1 MGQYPFKKRSVIL
14 AYTYGTAGVKQER
27 MEGANMTR
35 AMNIALISIA
45 IGILVFGLK
54 YWAYWITGSVALF
67 SDALESTVNVATA
80 LVAFFAI
87 RIAAL
92 PEDENHP
99 YGHHKA
105 ELMSATLEGALII
118 IAALVILWQAY
129 LALLSP
135 RPLSDVTEGLAINLI
150 ASVINGV
157 WCFYLLREGGKI
169 HSPAL
174 VADGKHLLTDV
185 ISSLGVIVGIA
196 LATWLGIWWLD
207 GALAILVA
215 ANILWSG
222 YHVVQSSLSG
232 LMDEALSEAD
242 QNMIKSIIAE
252 HGAGAVQ
259 AHDLRTRQAGQAKF
273 IDFHLVVPSD
283 MTVFD
288 AHELC
293 DRIETALKI
302 EFTHMQIHIH
312 LEPEHKA
319 HNTAIEIDTDAD
331 QSGA

>member
-1 MGQYPFKKRSVIL
+1 MNKTL
-14 AYTYGTAGVKQER
+14 
-27 MEGANMTR
+27 
-35 AMNIALISIA
+35 NIALISIA
-45 IGILVFGLK
+45 IGILVFALK

-80 LVAFFAI
+80 LVAYIAI
-87 RIAAL
+87 RVAAI

-118 IAALVILWQAY
+118 IAAFVILSQAY
-129 LALLSP
+129 LALMTP
-135 RPLSDVTEGLAINLI
+135 RPLTEVREGLAINLV
-150 ASVINGV
+150 AGVINGI
-157 WCFYLLREGGKI
+157 WCYYLLREGRKL

-185 ISSLGVIVGIA
+185 FSSLGVIAGIA
-196 LATWLGIWWLD
+196 LAAWLGIWWLD

-242 QNMIKSIIAE
+242 QATIKSIIAE

-259 AHDLRTRQAGQAKF
+259 AHDLRTRQAGQATF

-293 DRIETALKI
+293 DRIEAALKI
-302 EFTHMQIHIH
+302 EFAHMRIHIH
-312 LEPEHKA
+312 LEPQHKA
-319 HNTAIEIDTDAD
+319 HKTAIEIDTIPDH
-331 QSGA
+331 SGD

>member
-1 MGQYPFKKRSVIL
+1 
-14 AYTYGTAGVKQER
+14 
-27 MEGANMTR
+27 
-35 AMNIALISIA
+35 MNKTLNVALISIA
-45 IGILVFGLK
+45 IGILVFALK

-80 LVAFFAI
+80 LVAYIAI
-87 RIAAL
+87 RVAAI

-118 IAALVILWQAY
+118 IAAFVILWQAY
-129 LALLSP
+129 LALMT
-135 RPLSDVTEGLAINLI
+135 PLPLTEVREGLAINLI
-150 ASVINGV
+150 AGIINGI
-157 WCFYLLREGGKI
+157 WCYYLLREGQKL

-185 ISSLGVIVGIA
+185 YSSLGVIAGIA
-196 LATWLGIWWLD
+196 LAAWFGIWWLD

-222 YHVVQSSLSG
+222 YHVVQTSLSG

-242 QNMIKSIIAE
+242 QATIKSIIAE
-252 HGAGAVQ
+252 HGSGAVQ

-293 DRIETALKI
+293 DRIEAALKI
-302 EFTHMQIHIH
+302 EFVHMQIHIH

-319 HNTAIEIDTDAD
+319 HKKAIEIDMIPDH
-331 QSGA
+331 SGD

>member
-1 MGQYPFKKRSVIL
+1 MNKTL
-14 AYTYGTAGVKQER
+14 
-27 MEGANMTR
+27 
-35 AMNIALISIA
+35 NIALISIA

-54 YWAYWITGSVALF
+54 YWAYLITGSVALF

-87 RIAAL
+87 RVAAI

-118 IAALVILWQAY
+118 IAAFVILWQAY
-129 LALLSP
+129 LALMIP
-135 RPLSDVTEGLAINLI
+135 RPLTEVREGLTINLV
-150 ASVINGV
+150 AGVINGI
-157 WCFYLLREGGKI
+157 WCYYLLREGRKL

-185 ISSLGVIVGIA
+185 YSSLGVIAGIA
-196 LATWLGIWWLD
+196 LAARLGIWWLD

-232 LMDEALSEAD
+232 LMDEALSDAD
-242 QNMIKSIIAE
+242 QATIKSIIAE

-293 DRIETALKI
+293 DRIEAALKI
-302 EFTHMQIHIH
+302 EFAHMRIHIH

-319 HNTAIEIDTDAD
+319 HKRAIEIDTIPDHSAD
-331 QSGA
+331 

>member
-1 MGQYPFKKRSVIL
+1 MNKTL
-14 AYTYGTAGVKQER
+14 
-27 MEGANMTR
+27 
-35 AMNIALISIA
+35 NIALISIA

-54 YWAYWITGSVALF
+54 YWAYLITGSVALF

-87 RIAAL
+87 RVAAI

-118 IAALVILWQAY
+118 IAAFVILWQAY
-129 LALLSP
+129 LALMIP
-135 RPLSDVTEGLAINLI
+135 RPLTEVREGLTINLV
-150 ASVINGV
+150 AGVINGI
-157 WCFYLLREGGKI
+157 WCYYLLREGRKL

-185 ISSLGVIVGIA
+185 YSSLGVIAGIA
-196 LATWLGIWWLD
+196 LAARLGIWWLD

-232 LMDEALSEAD
+232 LMDEALSDAD
-242 QNMIKSIIAE
+242 QATIKSIIAE

-293 DRIETALKI
+293 DRIEAALKI
-302 EFTHMQIHIH
+302 EFTHMRIHIH

-319 HNTAIEIDTDAD
+319 HKRAIEIDTIPDHSAD
-331 QSGA
+331 

>member
-1 MGQYPFKKRSVIL
+1 MNKTL
-14 AYTYGTAGVKQER
+14 
-27 MEGANMTR
+27 
-35 AMNIALISIA
+35 NIALISIA
-45 IGILVFGLK
+45 IGILVFALK

-67 SDALESTVNVATA
+67 SDAMESTVNVATA
-80 LVAFFAI
+80 LVAYIAI
-87 RIAAL
+87 RVAAI

-118 IAALVILWQAY
+118 IAAFVILWQAY
-129 LALLSP
+129 LALMTP
-135 RPLSDVTEGLAINLI
+135 RPLTEVREGLAINLV
-150 ASVINGV
+150 AGVINGI
-157 WCFYLLREGGKI
+157 WCYYLLREGRKL

-185 ISSLGVIVGIA
+185 HSSLGVIAGIA
-196 LATWLGIWWLD
+196 LAAWLGMWWLD
-207 GALAILVA
+207 GALAILVV

-242 QNMIKSIIAE
+242 QATIKSIIAE

-293 DRIETALKI
+293 DRIEAALKI
-302 EFTHMQIHIH
+302 EFAHMRIHIH

-319 HNTAIEIDTDAD
+319 HKRAIEIDTIPDH
-331 QSGA
+331 SGD

>member
-1 MGQYPFKKRSVIL
+1 MNKTL
-14 AYTYGTAGVKQER
+14 
-27 MEGANMTR
+27 
-35 AMNIALISIA
+35 NIALISIA

-80 LVAFFAI
+80 LVTFIAI
-87 RIAAL
+87 RVAAI

-105 ELMSATLEGALII
+105 ELMSATFEGALII
-118 IAALVILWQAY
+118 IAAFVILWQAY
-129 LALLSP
+129 LALMT
-135 RPLSDVTEGLAINLI
+135 PLPLTEVREGLAINLI
-150 ASVINGV
+150 AGIINGI
-157 WCFYLLREGGKI
+157 WCYYLLREGQKL

-185 ISSLGVIVGIA
+185 YSSLGVIAGIA
-196 LATWLGIWWLD
+196 LAAWFGIWWLD

-222 YHVVQSSLSG
+222 YHVVQTSLSG

-242 QNMIKSIIAE
+242 QATIKSIIAE
-252 HGAGAVQ
+252 HGSGAVQ
-259 AHDLRTRQAGQAKF
+259 AHDLRTRQAGPAKF

-283 MTVFD
+283 MTVFE

-293 DRIETALKI
+293 DRVEAALKI
-302 EFTHMQIHIH
+302 EFAHMQIHIH

-319 HNTAIEIDTDAD
+319 HKKAIEIDTIPDH
-331 QSGA
+331 SGD

>member
-1 MGQYPFKKRSVIL
+1 MNKTL
-14 AYTYGTAGVKQER
+14 
-27 MEGANMTR
+27 
-35 AMNIALISIA
+35 NIALISIA

-80 LVAFFAI
+80 LVTFIAI
-87 RIAAL
+87 RVAAI

-105 ELMSATLEGALII
+105 ELMSATFEGALII
-118 IAALVILWQAY
+118 IAAFVILWQAY
-129 LALLSP
+129 LALMT
-135 RPLSDVTEGLAINLI
+135 PLPLTEVREGLAINLI
-150 ASVINGV
+150 AGIINGI
-157 WCFYLLREGGKI
+157 WCYYLLREGQKL

-185 ISSLGVIVGIA
+185 YSSLGVIAGIA
-196 LATWLGIWWLD
+196 LAAWFGIWWLD

-222 YHVVQSSLSG
+222 YHVVQTSLSG

-242 QNMIKSIIAE
+242 QATIKSIIAE
-252 HGAGAVQ
+252 HGSGAVQ

-293 DRIETALKI
+293 DRIEAALKI
-302 EFTHMQIHIH
+302 EFAHMQIHIH

-319 HNTAIEIDTDAD
+319 HKKAIEIDMIPDH
-331 QSGA
+331 SGD

>member
-1 MGQYPFKKRSVIL
+1 MNK
-14 AYTYGTAGVKQER
+14 T
-27 MEGANMTR
+27 
-35 AMNIALISIA
+35 MNIALISIA
-45 IGILVFGLK
+45 IGILVFALK

-67 SDALESTVNVATA
+67 SDALESTVNIATA
-80 LVAFFAI
+80 LVAFIAI
-87 RIAAL
+87 RVAAI

-118 IAALVILWQAY
+118 IAAFVILWQAY
-129 LALLSP
+129 LALLTP
-135 RPLSDVTEGLAINLI
+135 RPLTAVSEGLAINII
-150 ASVINGV
+150 AGVINAL
-157 WCFYLLREGGKI
+157 WCSFLLREGRKLR
-169 HSPAL
+169 SPAL

-185 ISSLGVIVGIA
+185 YSSLGVIAGIA
-196 LATWLGIWWLD
+196 IAAWFGIWWLD

-242 QNMIKSIIAE
+242 QVTIKSIIAE

-288 AHELC
+288 AHALC
-293 DRIETALKI
+293 DRIEVALKI
-302 EFTHMQIHIH
+302 EFAHMQIHIH

-319 HNTAIEIDTDAD
+319 HKKAIEIDTIPDH
-331 QSGA
+331 SGD

>member
-1 MGQYPFKKRSVIL
+1 MNKTL
-14 AYTYGTAGVKQER
+14 
-27 MEGANMTR
+27 
-35 AMNIALISIA
+35 NIALISIA
-45 IGILVFGLK
+45 VGILVFGLK
-54 YWAYWITGSVALF
+54 YWAYLITGSVALF

-87 RIAAL
+87 RVAAI

-118 IAALVILWQAY
+118 IAAFVILWQAY
-129 LALLSP
+129 LALMIP
-135 RPLSDVTEGLAINLI
+135 RPLTEVREGLTINLV
-150 ASVINGV
+150 AGVINGI
-157 WCFYLLREGGKI
+157 WCYYLLREGRKL

-185 ISSLGVIVGIA
+185 YSSLGVIAGIA
-196 LATWLGIWWLD
+196 LAARLGIWWLD

-232 LMDEALSEAD
+232 LMDEALSDAD
-242 QNMIKSIIAE
+242 QATIKSIIAE

-283 MTVFD
+283 MTVFN

-293 DRIETALKI
+293 DRIEAALKI
-302 EFTHMQIHIH
+302 EFAHMRIHIH

-319 HNTAIEIDTDAD
+319 HKRAIEIDTIPDHSAD
-331 QSGA
+331 

>member
-1 MGQYPFKKRSVIL
+1 MNKTL
-14 AYTYGTAGVKQER
+14 
-27 MEGANMTR
+27 
-35 AMNIALISIA
+35 NIALISIA
-45 IGILVFGLK
+45 IGILVFALK

-80 LVAFFAI
+80 LVAYIAI
-87 RIAAL
+87 RVAAI

-118 IAALVILWQAY
+118 IAAFVILWQAY
-129 LALLSP
+129 LALMTP
-135 RPLSDVTEGLAINLI
+135 RPLTEVREGLAINLV
-150 ASVINGV
+150 AGVINGI
-157 WCFYLLREGGKI
+157 WCYHLLREGRKL

-185 ISSLGVIVGIA
+185 YSSLGVIAGIA
-196 LATWLGIWWLD
+196 LAAWLGIWWLD
-207 GALAILVA
+207 GALTILVA

-242 QNMIKSIIAE
+242 QATIKSIIAE

-302 EFTHMQIHIH
+302 EFAHMRVHIH

-319 HNTAIEIDTDAD
+319 HKRAIEIDTIPDH
-331 QSGA
+331 SGD

>member
-1 MGQYPFKKRSVIL
+1 MNKTL
-14 AYTYGTAGVKQER
+14 
-27 MEGANMTR
+27 
-35 AMNIALISIA
+35 NIALISIA
-45 IGILVFGLK
+45 IGILVFALK

-87 RIAAL
+87 RVAAI

-105 ELMSATLEGALII
+105 ELMSASLEGALII

-129 LALLSP
+129 LALITP
-135 RPLSDVTEGLAINLI
+135 RPLTGVSEGLAINLI
-150 ASVINGV
+150 AGFINGL
-157 WCFYLLREGGKI
+157 WCFYLLREGRKL

-185 ISSLGVIVGIA
+185 YSSLGVVAGIA

-215 ANILWSG
+215 VNILWSG

-242 QNMIKSIIAE
+242 QATIKYIIAE

-293 DRIETALKI
+293 DRMEAALKI
-302 EFTHMQIHIH
+302 EFAHMEIHIH

-319 HNTAIEIDTDAD
+319 HKKAIEIDNITDYSD
-331 QSGA
+331 D

>member
-1 MGQYPFKKRSVIL
+1 M
-14 AYTYGTAGVKQER
+14 
-27 MEGANMTR
+27 
-35 AMNIALISIA
+35 
-45 IGILVFGLK
+45 
-54 YWAYWITGSVALF
+54 
-67 SDALESTVNVATA
+67 
-80 LVAFFAI
+80 
-87 RIAAL
+87 
-92 PEDENHP
+92 
-99 YGHHKA
+99 
-105 ELMSATLEGALII
+105 
-118 IAALVILWQAY
+118 
-129 LALLSP
+129 
-135 RPLSDVTEGLAINLI
+135 AINLI
-150 ASVINGV
+150 AGVINGL
-157 WCFYLLREGGKI
+157 WCYYLLREGRKL

-185 ISSLGVIVGIA
+185 YSSLGVIAGIA
-196 LATWLGIWWLD
+196 LAAWLGIWWLD

-242 QNMIKSIIAE
+242 QATIKSIIAE

-293 DRIETALKI
+293 DRIEAALKI
-302 EFTHMQIHIH
+302 EFAHMQIHIH

-319 HNTAIEIDTDAD
+319 HKKAIEIDTIPDH
-331 QSGA
+331 SGD

>member
-1 MGQYPFKKRSVIL
+1 MNKTL
-14 AYTYGTAGVKQER
+14 
-27 MEGANMTR
+27 
-35 AMNIALISIA
+35 NIALISIA

-80 LVAFFAI
+80 LVTFIAI
-87 RIAAL
+87 RVAAI

-99 YGHHKA
+99 YGHHTA
-105 ELMSATLEGALII
+105 ELMSATFEGALII
-118 IAALVILWQAY
+118 IAAFVILWQAY
-129 LALLSP
+129 LALMT
-135 RPLSDVTEGLAINLI
+135 PLPLTEVREGLAINLI
-150 ASVINGV
+150 AGIINGI
-157 WCFYLLREGGKI
+157 WCYYLLREGQKL

-185 ISSLGVIVGIA
+185 YSSLGVIAGIA
-196 LATWLGIWWLD
+196 LAAWFGIWWLD

-222 YHVVQSSLSG
+222 YHVVQTSLSG

-242 QNMIKSIIAE
+242 QATIKSIIAE
-252 HGAGAVQ
+252 HGSGAVQ
-259 AHDLRTRQAGQAKF
+259 AHDLRTRQAGPAKF

-293 DRIETALKI
+293 DRIEAALKI
-302 EFTHMQIHIH
+302 EFAHMQIHIH

-319 HNTAIEIDTDAD
+319 HKKAIEIDMIPDH
-331 QSGA
+331 SGD

>member
-1 MGQYPFKKRSVIL
+1 MNKTL
-14 AYTYGTAGVKQER
+14 
-27 MEGANMTR
+27 
-35 AMNIALISIA
+35 NIALISVA

-87 RIAAL
+87 RVAAI

-118 IAALVILWQAY
+118 IAAFVILWQAY
-129 LALLSP
+129 LAMMTP
-135 RPLSDVTEGLAINLI
+135 RPLTEVREGLAINLV
-150 ASVINGV
+150 AGVINGI
-157 WCFYLLREGGKI
+157 WCYYLLREGRKL

-174 VADGKHLLTDV
+174 LADGKHLLTDV
-185 ISSLGVIVGIA
+185 YSSLGVIVGIA
-196 LATWLGIWWLD
+196 LAAWLGIWWLD

-232 LMDEALSEAD
+232 LMDEALSDAD
-242 QNMIKSIIAE
+242 QATIKSIIAE

-293 DRIETALKI
+293 DRIEAALKI
-302 EFTHMQIHIH
+302 EFANMRIHIH

-319 HNTAIEIDTDAD
+319 HNEAIAIDTITDH
-331 QSGA
+331 SGD

>member
-1 MGQYPFKKRSVIL
+1 MNK
-14 AYTYGTAGVKQER
+14 T
-27 MEGANMTR
+27 
-35 AMNIALISIA
+35 MNIALISIA

-80 LVAFFAI
+80 LVAFIAI
-87 RIAAL
+87 RVAET

-105 ELMSATLEGALII
+105 ELMSAALEGALII

-129 LALLSP
+129 LALLTP
-135 RPLSDVTEGLAINLI
+135 RALTGVSEGLAINSI
-150 ASVINGV
+150 AGVINGF
-157 WCFYLLREGGKI
+157 WCFYLLREGRKL

-185 ISSLGVIVGIA
+185 YSSLGVVVGIA

-232 LMDEALSEAD
+232 LMDEALSETD
-242 QNMIKSIIAE
+242 QATIKSIIAE

-293 DRIETALKI
+293 DRIEAALKI
-302 EFTHMQIHIH
+302 EFAHMQIHIH
-312 LEPEHKA
+312 LEPKHKA
-319 HNTAIEIDTDAD
+319 HKKAIEIDTIANHPGD
-331 QSGA
+331 

>member
-1 MGQYPFKKRSVIL
+1 
-14 AYTYGTAGVKQER
+14 
-27 MEGANMTR
+27 MTR
-35 AMNIALISIA
+35 TQNIALASIF

-80 LVAFFAI
+80 MIAFFAI
-87 RIAAL
+87 RVAAL
-92 PEDENHP
+92 PEDDNHP

-129 LALLSP
+129 LALTTPS
-135 RPLSDVTEGLAINLI
+135 PLSGVTEGLAINLI
-150 ASVINGV
+150 AGAINGV
-157 WCFYLLREGGKI
+157 WCYYLLREGRKL

-185 ISSLGVIVGIA
+185 YSSLGVIVGIA
-196 LATWLGIWWLD
+196 LASWLGIWWLD

-215 ANILWSG
+215 ANILWAG
-222 YHVVQSSLSG
+222 YNVVQSSLSG
-232 LMDEALSEAD
+232 LMDEALSGAD
-242 QNMIKSIIAE
+242 QELIKSIIAE

-273 IDFHLVVPSD
+273 IDFHLVVPGEMS
-283 MTVFD
+283 VFD

-293 DRIETALKI
+293 DNIETALHQK
-302 EFTHMQIHIH
+302 FAHMQIHIH

-319 HNTAIEIDTDAD
+319 HKGAIEIE
-331 QSGA
+331 

>member
-1 MGQYPFKKRSVIL
+1 MNKTL
-14 AYTYGTAGVKQER
+14 
-27 MEGANMTR
+27 
-35 AMNIALISIA
+35 NIALISIA
-45 IGILVFGLK
+45 IGILVFALK

-67 SDALESTVNVATA
+67 SDALETTVNVATA
-80 LVAFFAI
+80 LVAYIAI
-87 RIAAL
+87 RVAAI

-118 IAALVILWQAY
+118 IAAFVILWQAY
-129 LALLSP
+129 LALMTP
-135 RPLSDVTEGLAINLI
+135 RPLTEVREGLAINLV
-150 ASVINGV
+150 AGVINGI
-157 WCFYLLREGGKI
+157 WCYYLLLEGRKL

-185 ISSLGVIVGIA
+185 YSSLGVIAGIA
-196 LATWLGIWWLD
+196 LAAWFGIWWLD

-242 QNMIKSIIAE
+242 QATIKSIIAE

-293 DRIETALKI
+293 DRIEAVLKI
-302 EFTHMQIHIH
+302 EFAHIRIHIH

-319 HNTAIEIDTDAD
+319 HKRAIEIDTIPDH
-331 QSGA
+331 SGD

>member
-1 MGQYPFKKRSVIL
+1 
-14 AYTYGTAGVKQER
+14 
-27 MEGANMTR
+27 
-35 AMNIALISIA
+35 
-45 IGILVFGLK
+45 
-54 YWAYWITGSVALF
+54 
-67 SDALESTVNVATA
+67 
-80 LVAFFAI
+80 
-87 RIAAL
+87 
-92 PEDENHP
+92 
-99 YGHHKA
+99 
-105 ELMSATLEGALII
+105 
-118 IAALVILWQAY
+118 
-129 LALLSP
+129 LALMTP
-135 RPLSDVTEGLAINLI
+135 RPLTEVREGLAINLV
-150 ASVINGV
+150 AGVINGI
-157 WCFYLLREGGKI
+157 WCYYLLREGRKL

-185 ISSLGVIVGIA
+185 FSSLGVIAGIA
-196 LATWLGIWWLD
+196 LAAWLGIWWLD

-242 QNMIKSIIAE
+242 QATIKSIIAE

-293 DRIETALKI
+293 DRIEAALKI
-302 EFTHMQIHIH
+302 EFAHMRIHIH
-312 LEPEHKA
+312 LEPQHKA
-319 HNTAIEIDTDAD
+319 HKTAIEIDTIPDH
-331 QSGA
+331 SGD

>member
-1 MGQYPFKKRSVIL
+1 MNK
-14 AYTYGTAGVKQER
+14 
-27 MEGANMTR
+27 
-35 AMNIALISIA
+35 AMNIALISIT

-80 LVAFFAI
+80 LVAFIAI
-87 RIAAL
+87 RVAAI

-118 IAALVILWQAY
+118 IAAFVILWQAY
-129 LALLSP
+129 LALMTP
-135 RPLSDVTEGLAINLI
+135 RPLTEVHAGLAINLI
-150 ASVINGV
+150 AGVINGL
-157 WCFYLLREGGKI
+157 WCYYLLREGRKL

-185 ISSLGVIVGIA
+185 YSSLGVIAGIA
-196 LATWLGIWWLD
+196 LAAWLGIWWLD

-242 QNMIKSIIAE
+242 QATIKSVIAD

-259 AHDLRTRQAGQAKF
+259 AHDLRTRQAG
-273 IDFHLVVPSD
+273 
-283 MTVFD
+283 
-288 AHELC
+288 
-293 DRIETALKI
+293 
-302 EFTHMQIHIH
+302 
-312 LEPEHKA
+312 
-319 HNTAIEIDTDAD
+319 
-331 QSGA
+331 

>member
-1 MGQYPFKKRSVIL
+1 
-14 AYTYGTAGVKQER
+14 
-27 MEGANMTR
+27 
-35 AMNIALISIA
+35 
-45 IGILVFGLK
+45 
-54 YWAYWITGSVALF
+54 LF

-80 LVAFFAI
+80 LVTFIAI
-87 RIAAL
+87 RVAAI

-105 ELMSATLEGALII
+105 ELMSATFEGALII
-118 IAALVILWQAY
+118 IAAFVILWQAY
-129 LALLSP
+129 LALMT
-135 RPLSDVTEGLAINLI
+135 PLPLTEVREGLAINLI
-150 ASVINGV
+150 AGIINGI
-157 WCFYLLREGGKI
+157 WCYYLLREGQKL

-185 ISSLGVIVGIA
+185 YSSLGVIAGIA
-196 LATWLGIWWLD
+196 LAAWFGIWWLD

-222 YHVVQSSLSG
+222 YHVVQTSLSG

-242 QNMIKSIIAE
+242 QATIKSIIAE
-252 HGAGAVQ
+252 HGSGAVQ

-293 DRIETALKI
+293 DRIEAALKI
-302 EFTHMQIHIH
+302 EFAHMQIHIH

-319 HNTAIEIDTDAD
+319 HKKAIEIDMIPDH
-331 QSGA
+331 SGD

>member
-1 MGQYPFKKRSVIL
+1 MNKTL
-14 AYTYGTAGVKQER
+14 
-27 MEGANMTR
+27 
-35 AMNIALISIA
+35 NIALISIA

-80 LVAFFAI
+80 LVAFIAI
-87 RIAAL
+87 RVAAI

-118 IAALVILWQAY
+118 IAAFVILWQAY
-129 LALLSP
+129 LALMTP
-135 RPLSDVTEGLAINLI
+135 RPLTEVREGLAINLV
-150 ASVINGV
+150 AGVINGI
-157 WCFYLLREGGKI
+157 WCYYLLREGRKL

-174 VADGKHLLTDV
+174 VADGKHMLTDV
-185 ISSLGVIVGIA
+185 YSSLGVIAGIA
-196 LATWLGIWWLD
+196 LAAWLGIWWLD

-242 QNMIKSIIAE
+242 QATIKSIIAE

-293 DRIETALKI
+293 DRIEAALKI
-302 EFTHMQIHIH
+302 KFAHIRIHIH

-319 HNTAIEIDTDAD
+319 HKRAIEIDTIPDH
-331 QSGA
+331 SGD

>member
-1 MGQYPFKKRSVIL
+1 
-14 AYTYGTAGVKQER
+14 
-27 MEGANMTR
+27 
-35 AMNIALISIA
+35 MNKTMNLALISIA

-54 YWAYWITGSVALF
+54 YWAYWITGSIALF

-87 RIAAL
+87 RVAAI

-105 ELMSATLEGALII
+105 ELMSATLEGALIV
-118 IAALVILWQAY
+118 IAALVIFWQAY
-129 LALLSP
+129 FAFMTP
-135 RPLSDVTEGLAINLI
+135 RPLTDVTEGLAINVL
-150 ASVINGV
+150 AGVINGV
-157 WCFYLLREGGKI
+157 WCYYLLREGRKL

-185 ISSLGVIVGIA
+185 FSSLGII
-196 LATWLGIWWLD
+196 LGITLAIWSGLWWLD
-207 GALAILVA
+207 GALAIMVA

-232 LMDEALSEAD
+232 LMDEALSDAD
-242 QNMIKSIIAE
+242 QEQIKSIIAQ

-273 IDFHLVVPSD
+273 TDFHLVVPSD

-293 DRIETALKI
+293 DRIEAALKS
-302 EFTHMQIHIH
+302 EFAHMQIHIH

-319 HNTAIEIDTDAD
+319 HKRAIEIDATDDYAGD
-331 QSGA
+331 

>member
-1 MGQYPFKKRSVIL
+1 MNKTL
-14 AYTYGTAGVKQER
+14 
-27 MEGANMTR
+27 
-35 AMNIALISIA
+35 NIALISIA
-45 IGILVFGLK
+45 IGILVFALK

-80 LVAFFAI
+80 LVAYIAI
-87 RIAAL
+87 RVAAI

-118 IAALVILWQAY
+118 IAAFVILWQAY
-129 LALLSP
+129 LALMTP
-135 RPLSDVTEGLAINLI
+135 RPLTEVREGLAINLV
-150 ASVINGV
+150 AGVINGI
-157 WCFYLLREGGKI
+157 WCYYLLREGRKL

-174 VADGKHLLTDV
+174 MADGKHLLTDV
-185 ISSLGVIVGIA
+185 YSSLGVIAGIA
-196 LATWLGIWWLD
+196 LAAWLGIWWLD

-215 ANILWSG
+215 AIILWSG

-242 QNMIKSIIAE
+242 QATIKSIIAE

-288 AHELC
+288 AL
-293 DRIETALKI
+293 
-302 EFTHMQIHIH
+302 H
-312 LEPEHKA
+312 LLYIGFHCCK
-319 HNTAIEIDTDAD
+319 T
-331 QSGA
+331 

>member
-1 MGQYPFKKRSVIL
+1 MNK
-14 AYTYGTAGVKQER
+14 T
-27 MEGANMTR
+27 
-35 AMNIALISIA
+35 MNIALISIA
-45 IGILVFGLK
+45 IGILVFALK

-67 SDALESTVNVATA
+67 SDALESTVNIATA
-80 LVAFFAI
+80 LVAFIAI
-87 RIAAL
+87 RVAAI

-118 IAALVILWQAY
+118 IAAFVILWQAY
-129 LALLSP
+129 LALLTP
-135 RPLSDVTEGLAINLI
+135 RPLTAVSEGLAINII
-150 ASVINGV
+150 AGVINAL
-157 WCFYLLREGGKI
+157 WCSFLLREGRKLR
-169 HSPAL
+169 SPAL
-174 VADGKHLLTDV
+174 VADGKHLLTDMY
-185 ISSLGVIVGIA
+185 SSLGVIAGIA
-196 LATWLGIWWLD
+196 IAAWFGIWWLD

-242 QNMIKSIIAE
+242 QVTIKSIIAE

-288 AHELC
+288 AHALC
-293 DRIETALKI
+293 DRIEVALKI
-302 EFTHMQIHIH
+302 EFAHMQIHIH

-319 HNTAIEIDTDAD
+319 HKKAIEIDTIPDH
-331 QSGA
+331 SGD

>member
-1 MGQYPFKKRSVIL
+1 MKKTL
-14 AYTYGTAGVKQER
+14 
-27 MEGANMTR
+27 
-35 AMNIALISIA
+35 NIALISIA
-45 IGILVFGLK
+45 IGILVFALK

-80 LVAFFAI
+80 LVAYIAI
-87 RIAAL
+87 RVATI

-118 IAALVILWQAY
+118 IAAFVILWQAY
-129 LALLSP
+129 LALVTP
-135 RPLSDVTEGLAINLI
+135 RPLTEVREGLAINLV
-150 ASVINGV
+150 AGVINGI
-157 WCFYLLREGGKI
+157 WCYYLLREGRKL

-174 VADGKHLLTDV
+174 VADSKHLLTDV
-185 ISSLGVIVGIA
+185 YSSLGVIAGIA
-196 LATWLGIWWLD
+196 LAAWLGIWWLD

-222 YHVVQSSLSG
+222 YRVVQSSLSG

-242 QNMIKSIIAE
+242 QATIKSIIAK

-293 DRIETALKI
+293 DRIEAALKI
-302 EFTHMQIHIH
+302 EFAHMRIHIH

-319 HNTAIEIDTDAD
+319 HKRAIEIDTIPDH
-331 QSGA
+331 SGD